1 MDKIRKEIIEKI
13 DIVEEIKNYVDIEKS
28 GQNYKCICPF
38 HEDTNPSLVISP
50 EKKIFK
56 CFVCGTG
63 GSVVEFVQKYEKIPY
78 VSAVNKLAK
87 KIGIEVKETPK
98 SNFNVILE
106 NIDIF
111 YQKILENSE
120 LGEEAKNYLLNTRNI
135 NMEQIRKFGL
145 GFSPKYSKI
154 LYEFI
159 SNFIKE
165 NNMSAVDLE
174 KLQIFSENG
183 YDLLQNR
190 ITIPIHDEFGNV
202 VGFSGRTQDG
212 NVKYLNSKQ
221 SPVFDKSKILYNFHN
236 IISNDFKKI
245 LIVEGFFDVITA
257 SQSGIENV
265 VATMGVAFTNDHLSL
280 LKKHKVLE
288 IYLGFDTD
296 NAGIKTTN
304 DNAKI
309 LLKNNFNVKVITYE
323 DAKDLDEF
331 LQNNVN
337 TKDDL
342 FNYAQEFPLY
352 YINQYTN
359 KQLDIDQKSNLINEI
374 VSILNWYDNIAKR
387 NLLIDEIS
395 SRLEIDRNII
405 VSQLEN
411 KKLVKPKVH
420 KEVISQ
426 SKKEEKLLQK
436 EKILFYIVANNY
448 SYFLEVQKYIEKG
461 QFEFEKY
468 LDDFE
473 KLKDLYEKSDIIDQ
487 IVLLDEL
494 EYYYELDNELSY
506 YKSDIING
514 INIENYINSSH
525 KKKINKLKKL
535 F

>member
-28 GQNYKCICPF
+28 GQNYKSICPF
-38 HEDTNPSLVISP
+38 HEDTNPSMVISP

-87 KIGIEVKETPK
+87 KIGIEVKEKPK
-98 SNFNVILE
+98 SNFSIILE
-106 NIDIF
+106 NIDLF

-120 LGEEAKNYLLNTRNI
+120 LGEDAKDYLLNTRNI
-135 NMEQIRKFGL
+135 STDQIHKFGL
-145 GFSPKYSKI
+145 GFSPKSSKV

-165 NNMSAVDLE
+165 NSLSEVDLE
-174 KLQIFSENG
+174 KLQIFNENG

-190 ITIPIHDEFGNV
+190 ITIPIHDELGNV

-212 NVKYLNSKQ
+212 NIKYLNSKQ

-236 IISNDFKKI
+236 IIRYDFKNV

-257 SQSGIENV
+257 SQKGIENV
-265 VATMGVAFTNDHLSL
+265 VATMGVAFTNDHLNL
-280 LKKHKVLE
+280 LKKQRISE
-288 IYLGFDTD
+288 IYLGFDND
-296 NAGIKTTN
+296 NAGIQTTN
-304 DNAKI
+304 ENAKI
-309 LLKNNFNVKVITYE
+309 LLKNNFNVKVIKYE
-323 DAKDLDEF
+323 KAKDLDEF

-337 TKDDL
+337 AKDDV
-342 FNYAQEFPLY
+342 FNHAQEFPLY

-359 KQLDIDQKSNLINEI
+359 KQLDIDQKSNLINE
-374 VSILNWYDNIAKR
+374 VVRILNLYNNIAKR

-395 SRLEIDRNII
+395 SKLEIDKNII
-405 VSQLEN
+405 VSQLES
-411 KKLVKPKVH
+411 KKVVKPKVF
-420 KEVISQ
+420 KEVDPQ
-426 SKKEEKLLQK
+426 SKKKERLLQK

-448 SYFLEVQKYIEKG
+448 SYFLEVLKYIEKG

-473 KLKDLYEKSDIIDQ
+473 KLKKLYEKSNIIDQ
-487 IVLLDEL
+487 IILLDEL